1 MNFEELRILIM
12 TQEVEDTNIE
22 ETIKQYEYKTSK
34 ILQIPM
40 SQITLRIPNKI
51 IDIDLSKN
59 RHVLL
64 REEMLTEI
72 KTLYGATSYIIVSPI
87 RCKLYIILDNK
98 EWL

>member
-1 MNFEELRILIM
+1 MNFEELRLLIM
-12 TQEVEDTNIE
+12 TQDVEDTNIE

-87 RCKLYIILDNK
+87 RCKLCIILDNK

>member
-1 MNFEELRILIM
+1 MKFEELRLLIM
-12 TQEVEDTNIE
+12 TQELEDTDIE

-87 RCKLYIILDNK
+87 RCKLCIILDNK

>member
-1 MNFEELRILIM
+1 MKFEELRTLIM
-12 TQEVEDTNIE
+12 TQELEDTDIE

>member
-87 RCKLYIILDNK
+87 RCKLCIILDNK

>member
-1 MNFEELRILIM
+1 MKFEELRLLIM
-12 TQEVEDTNIE
+12 TQELEDTDIE

-51 IDIDLSKN
+51 IDIDLAKN

-87 RCKLYIILDNK
+87 RCKLCIILDNK

>member
-1 MNFEELRILIM
+1 MNFEELRTLIM
-12 TQEVEDTNIE
+12 TQEVEDTDVQD
-22 ETIKQYEYKTSK
+22 TIKHYEYETSK
-34 ILQIPM
+34 ILHIPM
-40 SQITLRIPNKI
+40 SKITLRIPNNI
-51 IDIDLSKN
+51 IDIDLSMN
-59 RHVLL
+59 RDVFL

>member
-22 ETIKQYEYKTSK
+22 ETIKHYEYETSK